1 MPPDAR
7 KLTAVSRPHPASPYE
22 WTLRVS
28 GVAVAGI
35 KPETAIDA
43 ITDGVSPQ
51 IAPSNCVIY
60 LAYYSEASRE

>member
-1 MPPDAR
+1 
-7 KLTAVSRPHPASPYE
+7 
-22 WTLRVS
+22 VS